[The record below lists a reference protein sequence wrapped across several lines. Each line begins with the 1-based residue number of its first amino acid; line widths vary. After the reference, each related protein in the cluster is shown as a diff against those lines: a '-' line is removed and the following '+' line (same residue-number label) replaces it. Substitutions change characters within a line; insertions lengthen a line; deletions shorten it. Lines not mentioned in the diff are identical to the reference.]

1 MKRTWSGVLVACVVL
16 AAVVGCRGGGVLYQ
30 VKDAPVQTAS
40 GKTATME
47 EVQKAIIG
55 AGAALDWQMAVV
67 KPGEIVG
74 TLNVRSHQAVVS
86 IPYTTKNYSI
96 LYKDSNNLKYDAKN
110 QTIHAN
116 YLSWIQRLDNA
127 IRSRLTAAGQ

>member
-1 MKRTWSGVLVACVVL
+1 MKRKWSGVLVACVVL
-16 AAVVGCRGGGVLYQ
+16 AAIVGCRGSGTLYQ
-30 VKDAPVQTAS
+30 VKDAPIQTAS
-40 GKTATME
+40 GKEPTME

-55 AGAALDWQMAVV
+55 AGVALTWQMAAV

-96 LYKDSNNLKYDAKN
+96 LYKSSNNLKYDATK
-110 QTIHAN
+110 QTIHEN
-116 YLSWIQRLDNA
+116 YLAWIQRLDNA
-127 IRSRLTAAGQ
+127 IRARLSGAGQ

>member
-40 GKTATME
+40 GKQATMD

-55 AGAALDWQMAVV
+55 AGSGLGWQMAIA
-67 KPGEIVG
+67 KPGEIIG
-74 TLNVRSHQAVVS
+74 TLNIRSHQAVVS

-96 LYKDSNNLKYDAKN
+96 LYKDSSNLKYNAEK
-110 QTIHAN
+110 QTIHEQ
-116 YLSWIQRLDNA
+116 YLNWVQKLDNT
-127 IRSRLTAAGQ
+127 IRARLTSAGQ